1 MLFYF
6 SLAILIFALG
16 AQLWLRFFVN
26 RRGLTRINTRINAD
40 IFKYI
45 FLISLFLIFILLFYQ
60 SFKQYQFWSQ
70 NEVSKHLLPPYQ
82 SINYFIFYVAT
93 RFFVPYLISLVVA
106 ILFFFA
112 AKFLNKKYEERFFY
126 PEEYYLGALAI
137 FLMSH
142 PGWLFY
148 LALLI
153 VIYLII
159 HLVALTQNNAD
170 SNAEQRGMVRRISL
184 YYLWLPTAIFVII
197 IINYW
202 FQNFSWWN
210 TLKI

>member
-1 MLFYF
+1 MLFYL
-6 SLAILIFALG
+6 SLVILIFALG

-40 IFKYI
+40 ILKYI
-45 FLISLFLIFILLFYQ
+45 FLTSLFLIFILLFYQ

-70 NEVSKHLLPPYQ
+70 NEISKHLLPPYQ

-112 AKFLNKKYEERFFY
+112 AQFLNKKYEERFFY

-137 FLMSH
+137 FLMGH

-148 LALLI
+148 LIFLIFIYLLI
-153 VIYLII
+153 HLYSLLIT
-159 HLVALTQNNAD
+159 HYSL
-170 SNAEQRGMVRRISL
+170 QRVPL
-184 YYLWLPTAIFVII
+184 YYLWIPTAIFVILI
-197 IINYW
+197 SKW
-202 FQNFSWWN
+202 LEHLSLWSL
-210 TLKI
+210 LKM